1 VAVTYLQEQP
11 SPYFMRYRK
20 AQSTPCA
27 GDFIDVFASAGQRAN
42 IVIADVCGRD
52 MRARGLARYVR
63 HVVRAL
69 AEHDSPAAVLEC
81 ANLALCRRVADVGDD
96 RFASVFMGTLSG
108 RRLTYA
114 SAGHDFALL
123 MSAGGAHRHLEPTG
137 AVIGVI
143 GAERY
148 QERVLDVAPGDW
160 LILVTDGI
168 TEARDA
174 RGKFFGTYG
183 VVRNARWALEMEF
196 DDPAARI
203 LDAARRHGR
212 GGLTDDASV
221 LCVRFS

>member
-11 SPYFMRYRK
+11 SPYFMRYRE

-27 GDFIDVFASAGQRAN
+27 GDLVDVFASPGRRAN

-52 MRARGLARYVR
+52 MRARGLACYLRNA
-63 HVVRAL
+63 VRAL
-69 AEHDSPAAVLEC
+69 AEDNSPAAVLEC
-81 ANLALCRRVADVGDD
+81 ANLALCGSVADYGDD
-96 RFASVFMGTLSG
+96 RFASVFMATLSG
-108 RRLTYA
+108 RWLKYA
-114 SAGHDFALL
+114 SAGHDLALL
-123 MSAGGAHRHLEPTG
+123 MSADGGHRHLAPTG

-143 GAERY
+143 DAERY
-148 QERVLDVAPGDW
+148 QERMLVVAPGDW

-183 VVRNARWALEMEF
+183 VVRNARWALEREF

-203 LDAARRHGR
+203 LDAARRHSR
-212 GGLTDDASV
+212 GALTDDASV